1 MVVVVGGCLTS
12 CKKGREIVRE
22 RNIQGKCPVRIPL
35 RQLSRYV
42 ALYAVKHI
50 IAAVTLSRLDLAL
63 IGLPWSTVD
72 PDPCGSTHLR
82 PFTLR
87 YVVTLRLVPG

>member
-1 MVVVVGGCLTS
+1 MVVVGGDVLHHVKREGKLS
-12 CKKGREIVRE
+12 EKGISRG
-22 RNIQGKCPVRIPL
+22 NVRIPL